1 MKRYFNAKL
10 LKGCLEG
17 TECFFLSMFGAI
29 HRLLFGYNQQSFA
42 YTRTGPRGACTLVR
56 EQWKCPRSIGLL
68 RLVRVLICLA
78 IFFLP
83 TIYMDLF
90 VPKRPNAVAVN
101 GDKIPGRSKAGV
113 ALARELYYAAVF
125 AFLLLAL
132 FRGFHTSLF
141 AVGLIIYLLADI
153 LIHLF
158 GQVFVW
164 GNLSINPAR
173 SLFFALINY
182 FELTIGF
189 AVLYRHWNCISP
201 PPGDAL
207 GWLYFSLM
215 TSAGGANVDPTT
227 RAGTILVVIQLSAA
241 FLFVAVIISA
251 LLGRT
256 DDPKPSTT
264 SQP

>member
-1 MKRYFNAKL
+1 MS
-10 LKGCLEG
+10 
-17 TECFFLSMFGAI
+17 TFGAI
-29 HRLLFGYNQQSFA
+29 HRLFFGYNQEFFP
-42 YTRTGPRGACTLVR
+42 YTRTGPWGACTLVR

-68 RLVRVLICLA
+68 RLVRISICLA

-83 TIYMDLF
+83 TIYMDLL
-90 VPKRPNAVAVN
+90 VPKKPNAVAIN

-113 ALARELYYAAVF
+113 AVVRELYYAAVF
-125 AFLLLAL
+125 VFLLLVL
-132 FRGFHTSLF
+132 FRGLDTPLLT
-141 AVGLIIYLLADI
+141 VGLIIYLLADI

-189 AVLYRHWNCISP
+189 AVLYRHWDCISP
-201 PPGDAL
+201 RPGDPL

-215 TSAGGANVDPTT
+215 TSTGGANVDPTT
-227 RAGTILVVIQLSAA
+227 RAGTILVMIQLSTA

-256 DDPKPSTT
+256 DDPKPATA
-264 SQP
+264 SQPSGD